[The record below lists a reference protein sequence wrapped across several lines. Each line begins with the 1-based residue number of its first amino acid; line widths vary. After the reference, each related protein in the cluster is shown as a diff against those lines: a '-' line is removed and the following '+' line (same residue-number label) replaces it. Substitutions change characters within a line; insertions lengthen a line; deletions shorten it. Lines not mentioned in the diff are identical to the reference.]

1 MHTLCVFVPA
11 VLPGF
16 RTVEAPREFSGHD
29 IYAIQKDGGES
40 VPLWFFH
47 LMKSKFMKR
56 GSARTRTGQSLST
69 AMTPDLSGEVIR
81 IDRASLDLYAI
92 IISRELVTF
101 SDKII
106 LLDVRDRFSM

>member
-16 RTVEAPREFSGHD
+16 RTIEAPREFSGHD
-29 IYAIQKDGGES
+29 ICATQKDGGES
-40 VPLWFFH
+40 VPLWFFQ
-47 LMKSKFMKR
+47 LMEIKFMKR
-56 GSARTRTGQSLST
+56 GSARICTGQSLST

-92 IISRELVTF
+92 IISRTLVTF

-106 LLDVRDRFSM
+106 LLDE